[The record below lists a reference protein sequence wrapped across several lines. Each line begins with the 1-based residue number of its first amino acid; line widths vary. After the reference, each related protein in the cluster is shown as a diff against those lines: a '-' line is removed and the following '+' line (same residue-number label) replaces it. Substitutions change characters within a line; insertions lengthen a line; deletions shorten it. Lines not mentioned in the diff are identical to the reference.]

1 MTPLHTSTPHV
12 EGLSLERLL
21 EHYPMDP
28 LPLGMRANFV
38 SSIDG
43 GVTVDGGSGA
53 LSSEEDKVI
62 FRLLRA
68 TASAVVVGAGTVA
81 AERYGPIRISDTLRS
96 IRASVDHSP
105 GPRLVVLANPAK
117 PLTWMSKVA
126 DPELPTIVVF
136 TDDAAELTLPDG
148 VVDASTVYGSTDPW
162 EVLARLTRESRLPVL
177 CEGGPA
183 LLTRALDQGLIAEVC
198 LTQRPMLLGS
208 KGIHLVGE
216 LSHPISL
223 TLVATIETD
232 TQRFDRYVV
241 H

>member
-1 MTPLHTSTPHV
+1 
-12 EGLSLERLL
+12 
-21 EHYPMDP
+21 MDP

-38 SSIDG
+38 ASIDG
-43 GVTVDGGSGA
+43 GVSINGGSGA

-68 TASAVVVGAGTVA
+68 TAAAVVVGAGTVA
-81 AERYGPIRISDTLRS
+81 AERYGPIRISESLRN
-96 IRASVDHSP
+96 IRASVDQSP
-105 GPRLVVLANPAK
+105 GPRLVVIANPSK
-117 PLTWMSKVA
+117 PLNWMPKVA
-126 DPELPTIVVF
+126 DPALPTIVIF

-148 VVDASTVYGSTDPW
+148 IIDGSTVYGSADPW
-162 EVLARLTRESRLPVL
+162 EVIARLVRESRLPVL

-208 KGIHLVGE
+208 QTPHLVGE
-216 LSHPISL
+216 LVHPVSL
-223 TLVATIETD
+223 RLAATIETD
-232 TQRFDRYVV
+232 IQRFDRYVV